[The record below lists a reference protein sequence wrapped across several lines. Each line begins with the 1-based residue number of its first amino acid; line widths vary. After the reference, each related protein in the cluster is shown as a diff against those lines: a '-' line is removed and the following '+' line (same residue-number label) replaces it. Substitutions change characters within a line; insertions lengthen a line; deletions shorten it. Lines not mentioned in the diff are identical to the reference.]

1 MLEFLNDLF
10 DNYYP
15 CSLNGGNLCGMLLNA
30 MSLSEEAVISNRED
44 GNIFNRLKSGQ
55 PIGLSDPEYPK
66 IQAVVDRTIRLSP
79 QLNTATSIDQI
90 RDCLSEI
97 LGYGIDVSTVV
108 FVPFHTNFGRFTRI
122 GKNVF
127 INHACS
133 FLDLGGI
140 TIEDDVLIGPK
151 VSLITENHPLDPAD
165 RRALLTKPIVI
176 RRKAWIGA
184 AATILPGVT
193 IGENAVVAA
202 GAVVNTDVPA
212 NTVVGG
218 IPAKFIKNI

>member
-1 MLEFLNDLF
+1 MNI
-10 DNYYP
+10 
-15 CSLNGGNLCGMLLNA
+15 
-30 MSLSEEAVISNRED
+30 SEEDIISSSED
-44 GNIFNRLKSGQ
+44 GNIFNRLKSGT
-55 PIGLSDPEYPK
+55 PIRLNDPEYPK
-66 IQAVVDRTIRLSP
+66 IQAVVDRTIRLSVP
-79 QLNTATSIDQI
+79 LNTATSINLI
-90 RDCLSEI
+90 RDCLSDI
-97 LGYGIDVSTVV
+97 IGSKIDSGTVV
-108 FVPFHTNFGRFTRI
+108 FAPFHTNFGRFIRL

-133 FLDLGGI
+133 FLDMGGI

-151 VSLITENHPLDPAD
+151 VNLITENHPLDPGD
-165 RRALLTKPIVI
+165 RRALIARPILI

-202 GAVVNTDVPA
+202 GAVVTTDVPA

-218 IPAKFIKNI
+218 IPAKFIKSI